1 MIIACL
7 SCSQL
12 SVLVPVF
19 RERCEASSDKSESC
33 SASEPD
39 SASLHQ
45 WEWSTIRIWRNL
57 LPMVKQQVQAAIGLP
72 GVIEDSAHGQS
83 VQEPGRPC
91 EVRDESQHDAGN
103 HNRIGGLVWESEK
116 PIVAMKRS
124 NVCGAKGLYCKRA
137 RVERGGVPLV

>member
-12 SVLVPVF
+12 SVLIPVF

-39 SASLHQ
+39 SASLHK
-45 WEWSTIRIWRNL
+45 WEWSTFRRWRNL
-57 LPMVKQQVQAAIGLP
+57 LPMVKQQAQAAIGLP
-72 GVIEDSAHGQS
+72 GVIEDGAHREIVLGTWETLQGAE
-83 VQEPGRPC
+83 EP
-91 EVRDESQHDAGN
+91 QHDAGN

-116 PIVAMKRS
+116 PIVAMKRG